1 MSNLVINRKNMFLD
15 TPDFDVKKNY
25 FDLSFLHARDM
36 EVGKLYPI
44 GLIRTM
50 PGDKVK
56 CSVNIKGYME
66 SLLKNGFYNFRLN
79 LRAYYSRFSDLDPLA
94 EGVLTG
100 GPDGDFDGTFP
111 TFNLSSKDN
120 FKKPYDSLQDCFGL
134 AMSSFTDT
142 SFPVSQRK
150 INALPFIMYDL
161 VYYNHYIDSL
171 IEDNIS
177 NYIVN
182 TPLRKKGQEIQGLVN
197 NNTRF
202 YPSHGSYNRLFENVS
217 YFREFLVNHGYPE
230 VQSTTGYSDYDIY
243 NFLYN
248 VNYVKDRYT
257 SAKLSEQLG
266 TPPRL
271 PIDMSTVFD
280 FSKSPNNIPLMFPRV
295 RKDDNNVIAVVNDPG
310 TDSVKL
316 AVPSPTGVAK
326 NMIYDYP
333 AIDNWD
339 KFFNAALQTSISSFS
354 VPDIRLAFQ
363 TQIIQ
368 ESIMLGGW
376 EYYEYAKTFFGV
388 DLKDRVKYRPRYI
401 GGTRKSFIVNDV
413 FSTVA
418 TQDAPLGTYAGR
430 GSIDTEDFLI
440 DTYCEDFGYIMI
452 MAYIDT
458 DGAFYAS
465 QGVQKDWLDRERFN
479 FPNPAF
485 YHLSM
490 QGIRDSELYINS
502 ATNTLHSDIF
512 GFQGIYNEWRQKTD
526 YVTGSLRDELSFW
539 HSARI
544 FDNQPLLNPEFLKVK
559 QKDYDR
565 LFAVTADIYKPFI
578 MGFAFKC
585 VVSRNLPSYPLPGLI
600 DHR

>member
-1 MSNLVINRKNMFLD
+1 MSNLVINRKNMFLE

-36 EVGKLYPI
+36 EIGKLYPI

-56 CSVNIKGYME
+56 ASVNIKGYME

-79 LRAYYSRFSDLDPLA
+79 IRAYYSRFSDLDPLS

-100 GPDGDFDGTFP
+100 GPDGDYDGTFP
-111 TFNLSSKDN
+111 KFTLNSKTS
-120 FKKPYDSLQDCFGL
+120 FQKPFDSLQDCFGL
-134 AMSSFTDT
+134 PMCNLEGISTAANRN
-142 SFPVSQRK
+142 V
-150 INALPFIMYDL
+150 NALPFIMYDL
-161 VYYNHYIDSL
+161 IYHNHYIDS
-171 IEDNIS
+171 IVEDNIS

-182 TPLRKKGQEIQGLVN
+182 TPLRKKAITITNLTD

-202 YPSHGSYNRLFENVS
+202 YNSNGSYVRMFKDPNSFKNYLAT
-217 YFREFLVNHGYPE
+217 HGYPE
-230 VQSTTGYSDYDIY
+230 INDGYSLTDVL

-271 PIDMSTVFD
+271 PIELNSAFD
-280 FSKSPNNIPLMFPRV
+280 FGQSIHNIPIVSISEASERS
-295 RKDDNNVIAVVNDPG
+295 AVVNPAG
-310 TDSVKL
+310 TKTVEL
-316 AVPSPTGVAK
+316 QNPTSSGVGFGTIMGYPYNAE
-326 NMIYDYP
+326 NGWNDYFQ
-333 AIDNWD
+333 N
-339 KFFNAALQTSISSFS
+339 ALQTTVSSFS
-354 VPDIRLAFQ
+354 ITDMRLAFQ

-418 TQDAPLGTYAGR
+418 TDTQPLGSYAGR

-465 QGVQKDWLDRERFN
+465 QGVQKEWLDLERFN

-490 QGIRDSELYINS
+490 QGIRDSELYLNS
-502 ATNTLHSDIF
+502 ASTTLYSDVF

-526 YVTGSLRDELSFW
+526 YVTGSLRDSLSFW

-544 FDNQPLLNPEFLKVK
+544 FDNMPMLNPEFLKVK

-565 LFAVTADIYKPFI
+565 LFAVSSDLYKPFI

>member
-1 MSNLVINRKNMFLD
+1 MSNLVVNRKNMFLD

-36 EVGKLYPI
+36 EIGKLYPI

-56 CSVNIKGYME
+56 ASVFIKGYME

-79 LRAYYSRFSDLDPLA
+79 IRAYYSRFSDLDPLS
-94 EGVLTG
+94 EGILTG
-100 GPDGDFDGTFP
+100 GPDGDYDGVFP
-111 TFNLSSKDN
+111 KFELYPKSSFN
-120 FKKPYDSLQDCFGL
+120 KPFDSLQDCFGL
-134 AMSSFTDT
+134 PMADIRIQAENKR
-142 SFPVSQRK
+142 V
-150 INALPFIMYDL
+150 NALPFIMYDL
-161 VYYNHYIDSL
+161 IYHNHYIDSI

-177 NYIVN
+177 NYIIN
-182 TPLRKKGQEIQGLVN
+182 TPLRKKKDTIENLTD

-202 YPSHGSYNRLFENVS
+202 YNKQGTYTRMFKDTASFKKYLST
-217 YFREFLVNHGYPE
+217 HGYPE
-230 VQSTTGYSDYDIY
+230 VLDGYSEVDVK

-271 PIDMSTVFD
+271 PIALNSAFDFTNSSVDEPLGTLAYLDPGSPIFYSARSVAGSSDINLSSTV
-280 FSKSPNNIPLMFPRV
+280 SESQTLKVIPR
-295 RKDDNNVIAVVNDPG
+295 DNLSGWN
-310 TDSVKL
+310 
-316 AVPSPTGVAK
+316 
-326 NMIYDYP
+326 
-333 AIDNWD
+333 
-339 KFFNAALQTSISSFS
+339 KFFQNALQTSISSFS
-354 VPDIRLAFQ
+354 ITDMRLAFQ
-363 TQIIQ
+363 TEIIQ
-368 ESIMLGGW
+368 ESIMFGGW

-388 DLKDRVKYRPRYI
+388 DLRDRVKYRPRYV
-401 GGTRKSFIVNDV
+401 GGTRKSFVVNDV

-418 TQDAPLGTYAGR
+418 TDTQPLGSYAGR
-430 GSIDTEDFLI
+430 GSIDTEDFII

-452 MAYIDT
+452 CAYIDT

-465 QGVQKDWLDRERFN
+465 QGVQKEWLDLERFN

-502 ATNTLHSDIF
+502 ASTTLYSDVF

-544 FDNQPLLNPEFLKVK
+544 FDNMPMLNPEFLKVK

-565 LFAVTADIYKPFI
+565 LFAVSSDLYKPFI

-585 VVSRNLPSYPLPGLI
+585 VVSRNLPSFPLPGLI